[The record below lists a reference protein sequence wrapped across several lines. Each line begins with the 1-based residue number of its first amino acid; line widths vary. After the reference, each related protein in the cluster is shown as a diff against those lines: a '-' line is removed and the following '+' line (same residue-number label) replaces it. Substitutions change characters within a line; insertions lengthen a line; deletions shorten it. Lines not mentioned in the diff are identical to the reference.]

1 MAELDPRNGEKT
13 NATHV
18 WLILWRA
25 FHAIEQNALRSIAA
39 TGLGLS
45 DFAVLEALLH
55 KGPQP
60 VNVLGRRILLTSGS
74 ITTAVDRLAAKR
86 LVRRIADSA
95 DRRSRIVQLTDAGRR
110 TIESSFKQHAADMEK
125 SLSVLNSG
133 ERRELV
139 RLLRK
144 SGLWA
149 QSRLDEPKHQPAL
162 S

>member
-1 MAELDPRNGEKT
+1 MAELDPRNGEET
-13 NATHV
+13 NATHI
-18 WLILWRA
+18 WLVLWRA

-74 ITTAVDRLAAKR
+74 ISTAVDRLAAKR
-86 LVRRIADSA
+86 LVRRTADSA
-95 DRRSRIVQLTDAGRR
+95 DRRSRIVQLTDDGRR
-110 TIESSFKQHAADMEK
+110 TIESAFKQHAADMEE
-125 SLSVLNSG
+125 SLKVLNSG

-149 QSRLDEPKHQPAL
+149 QSRLDEPKRQPVL
-162 S
+162 G